1 MSGVRSHLR
10 TRLLSPAVLL
20 PCAPARQPWS
30 GAIRGCMSDTAT
42 QPHAAG
48 TWAEVQRLPT
58 GHGFC
63 IHPAAGDACL
73 HLAALPG
80 ANRSMGATRRVAP
93 LCIAHRGAHPTD
105 MELALRGYFSGTLKW
120 SVLPADSHNQGKAA

>member
-1 MSGVRSHLR
+1 VSGVRSHLR
-10 TRLLSPAVLL
+10 TRLRSLAVLL
-20 PCAPARQPWS
+20 PCAPARQTWS
-30 GAIRGCMSDTAT
+30 GAIRGRMSDAAT

-80 ANRSMGATRRVAP
+80 ASRRIGATRRVAL
-93 LCIAHRGAHPTD
+93 LCTSRCTSDRHEVLGCSTSD
-105 MELALRGYFSGTLKW
+105 LKHVV
-120 SVLPADSHNQGKAA
+120 SAAR